1 MEDKQETL
9 KTASKVRYELKPN
22 SFLDLF
28 FIFIFPLQ
36 ITVTRF
42 YYGHEICNCSV
53 EFIIIKIDN

>member
-1 MEDKQETL
+1 MKNSETIKKGVDVSSRERKMEDKQETL

-42 YYGHEICNCSV
+42 
-53 EFIIIKIDN
+53 